1 MDFESISLTA
11 RTQCQWL
18 DTQLAVDPGQ
28 LEPPWSVQDR
38 KRQETN
44 RRRAEGHAASKFAQN
59 DICSNLID
67 IRTVLP
73 VEGHLAIRCSVPCRQ
88 HRCGRLKEQRKTK
101 HSLDCTD
108 LHGQWQV
115 SGMSRPDKMCSL
127 TDCAEML
134 ANRRKSTPPPGIEPG
149 SSA

>member
-18 DTQLAVDPGQ
+18 DTQLAILPDP
-28 LEPPWSVQDR
+28 LEPPWSAQDR

-44 RRRAEGHAASKFAQN
+44 RRRAEGH
-59 DICSNLID
+59 DICSHLID
-67 IRTVLP
+67 IRTVLT
-73 VEGHLAIRCSVPCRQ
+73 VEGHLAILCSVPCR
-88 HRCGRLKEQRKTK
+88 RYRRVRLKEQKKTK
-101 HSLDCTD
+101 HNLHCTD

-115 SGMSRPDKMCSL
+115 SGVSRHDEVCSL
-127 TDCAEML
+127 TNCAETL
-134 ANRRKSTPPPGIEPG
+134 ANRQTTTPPPGIEPG

>member
-1 MDFESISLTA
+1 MDFEPISLTA

-18 DTQLAVDPGQ
+18 DTQLAIDFGQ
-28 LEPPWSVQDR
+28 LETPWSGQDR

-59 DICSNLID
+59 DICSHLID
-67 IRTVLP
+67 IRTVLT

-88 HRCGRLKEQRKTK
+88 YRCDRLKEQKK
-101 HSLDCTD
+101 HSLHCTD
-108 LHGQWQV
+108 LHGQLQV
-115 SGMSRPDKMCSL
+115 SGMSPPDEMCSL
-127 TDCAEML
+127 RDCAEML
-134 ANRRKSTPPPGIEPG
+134 EKRQTTTPPPGIEPG